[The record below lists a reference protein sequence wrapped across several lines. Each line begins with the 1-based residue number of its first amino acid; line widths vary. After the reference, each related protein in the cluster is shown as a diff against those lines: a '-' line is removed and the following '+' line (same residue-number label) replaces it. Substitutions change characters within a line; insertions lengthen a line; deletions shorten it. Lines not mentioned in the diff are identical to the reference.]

1 VSGGA
6 FAPRRLVVGLDASPA
21 SLDALAGAVTLA
33 ARLGAAIEALF
44 VQDEDLLRFASLP
57 FADVVGAAA
66 SVGRLER
73 GSAEAMVRAI
83 GAQARAAVD
92 RASAGGVAC
101 TLRVVQ
107 GRVIEEVLA
116 AAERADLLVLGAGG
130 HARSGPAAVGETARA
145 AAARARSPVLLLARG
160 ASLDPRVIAVDDEG
174 PSAPRTVEIARRLAP
189 APPGPTVLRASA
201 RGARTTLDAVL
212 WLRPALVVLPAE
224 LAAGVAG
231 ALERLLAV
239 GMPVLVAR

>member
-1 VSGGA
+1 VSAA

-33 ARLGAAIEALF
+33 ARLGAVIEALF
-44 VQDEDLLRFASLP
+44 VEDEDLLRFASLP
-57 FADVVGAAA
+57 FADVVGTAA

-92 RASAGGVAC
+92 RASACGVTC

-130 HARSGPAAVGETARA
+130 HARSRPAAVGETARA

-174 PSAPRTVEIARRLAP
+174 PSAARAVEIARRLAP
-189 APPGPTVLRASA
+189 APGPNVLRASA

-212 WLRPALVVLPAE
+212 RLRPALVVLPAE